1 MADPLSL
8 SASIVALLKLSS
20 NVFSCLSKV
29 HHAHK
34 ERRSLLSEVSTITGL
49 LHLLK
54 DQAEREKLESSQT
67 WALTVNLLLAPC
79 GPLDQ
84 LKDALEILVAN
95 LVPSGT
101 FRAFGNSLKW
111 PFQQQD
117 VLGAL
122 NKIERQKT
130 LLLLAL
136 ENDHKSGTHHSVNL
150 KPTDEMQSHFDV
162 CSRCT
167 WEG

>member
-1 MADPLSL
+1 MADPLSF

-20 NVFSCLSKV
+20 AVVSCLSKV
-29 HHAHK
+29 YHAHK
-34 ERRSLLSEVSTITGL
+34 ERRSLLSEVSTLTGL

-67 WALTVNLLLAPC
+67 WTLTTNILLAPC

-84 LKDALEILVAN
+84 LKDALEMLVAK

-122 NKIERQKT
+122 NKIERQKIS
-130 LLLLAL
+130 LLLAL
-136 ENDHKSGTHHSVNL
+136 ENDHKSGTQHSATL
-150 KPTDEMQSHFDV
+150 
-162 CSRCT
+162 
-167 WEG
+167 